1 MTQDSS
7 ERKNKTMPENDER
20 RVDER
25 IVQTAAFSLKIIFT
39 SENPGLLGRSLYGS
53 TIDISASGL
62 KLALQSELPVD
73 STIDV
78 VVTLKSNPKQY
89 FLSGKVRWCKKAD
102 NEGNYHVGIALQD
115 LINTDTDYKAWREA
129 LKK

>member
-1 MTQDSS
+1 MS
-7 ERKNKTMPENDER
+7 ESDER
-20 RVDER
+20 RIDKRVA
-25 IVQTAAFSLKIIFT
+25 QTAAFSLKIIFT
-39 SENPGLLGRSLYGS
+39 SDNPALLGKNLYGS

-78 VVTLKSNPKQY
+78 VIILKGDPKQY
-89 FLSGKVRWCKKAD
+89 FLSGKVRWCKNAD
-102 NEGNYHVGIALQD
+102 DTNYHVGIALQD

-129 LKK
+129 LK